1 METAKTAKPDAIET
15 LVRQVKDLFPQGAA
29 EVYHLPTHPY
39 KGEYEEDVVHL
50 AVIADVE
57 DEELNEARTPLSKQ
71 VEEAN
76 ISLNFEPLVVFHTGQ
91 PGRPLAG
98 IARKEGIRL

>member
-1 METAKTAKPDAIET
+1 METTKTTKPNVIEA
-15 LVRQVKDLFPQGAA
+15 LVRQVKDLFPEDRA

-39 KGEYEEDVVHL
+39 EGEYEEDVVHL

-57 DEELNEARTPLSKQ
+57 DNRLNETRTPLSKL

-76 ISLNFEPLVVFHTGQ
+76 IRLNFEPLLVFHTGR
-91 PGRPLAG
+91 PDRPLAG

>member
-1 METAKTAKPDAIET
+1 MTI
-15 LVRQVKDLFPQGAA
+15 DLCNERKVTDWWNG
-29 EVYHLPTHPY
+29 
-39 KGEYEEDVVHL
+39 GSED
-50 AVIADVE
+50 DST
-57 DEELNEARTPLSKQ
+57 EELEWTGWDDDELNKARTPLSKR

-76 ISLNFEPLVVFHTGQ
+76 INLNFEPLVVFPTGQ